1 MIDLLTKQILR
12 DFKLHN
18 VTDQINQNNDIYKSI
33 NMMKFFHRFHKLGRS
48 QKLSILHTYLALEKS
63 VINIC
68 YLEMRGKL
76 YFKNY
81 AHLTAF
87 WAEQLSLKVECYAY
101 R

>member
-18 VTDQINQNNDIYKSI
+18 VNDQIYQNNDIYKSI
-33 NMMKFFHRFHKLGRS
+33 NVMKFFQRFHKLGRS
-48 QKLSILHTYLALEKS
+48 QKSSILDIYLALEKS

-68 YLEMRGKL
+68 YLEMHGKL
-76 YFKNY
+76 YFENSR
-81 AHLTAF
+81 HLPAF
-87 WAEQLSLKVECYAY
+87 WAEQSSLKVERYAY